1 MLAFLNSQKFVI
13 LTIFY
18 QHVSELIGMTRNF
31 IFFSGTVSLYLTK
44 MLKWPPLGQRTVL
57 CAVYVTKNHTSHAG
71 VGEK

>member
-31 IFFSGTVSLYLTK
+31 IFFSGTVSL
-44 MLKWPPLGQRTVL
+44 
-57 CAVYVTKNHTSHAG
+57 
-71 VGEK
+71 